1 MANLPIPI
9 VYNILDFN
17 DTYHSKYVLLSKYFN
32 KFFSKKKKFSKFV
45 YKIMNWYKANTYMQE
60 YETESNREWF
70 DLPKKFVVKYY
81 CKHYPKIHLMCYPEF
96 MARKLHRDDLQ
107 EYINANMRPIDDRK
121 KIEVI
126 NFLSLPSISN
136 SDIAITGW

>member
-1 MANLPIPI
+1 MANLPIPVI
-9 VYNILDFN
+9 YNILDFN

-32 KFFSKKKKFSKFV
+32 KLFSKKKKFSNFV

-70 DLPKKFVVKYY
+70 DLPKKFIVKFYS
-81 CKHYPKIHLMCYPEF
+81 KHYPKIHLMNYPEF

-107 EYINANMRPIDDRK
+107 EYIDNNMKPIDYRK

-126 NFLSLPSISN
+126 KFLSLPSISN
-136 SDIAITGW
+136 SDIGITGW